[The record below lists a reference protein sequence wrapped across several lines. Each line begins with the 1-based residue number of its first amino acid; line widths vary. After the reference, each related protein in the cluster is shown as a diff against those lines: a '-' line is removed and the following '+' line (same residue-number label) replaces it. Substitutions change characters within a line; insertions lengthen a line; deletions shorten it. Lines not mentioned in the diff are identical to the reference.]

1 MNQPNLDQG
10 NDIAL
15 RLRAT
20 GLRAT
25 GARVAILESLEKDR
39 RHPTA
44 EMVHE
49 TLRQR
54 FPSLSMSTVYAT
66 IDSLLEHGLIR
77 QVSGRSGRLRVDGTP
92 LDHDHA
98 VCRCCGGV
106 FDIDPLVIDRPA
118 RPHVLADG
126 LRVIN
131 MCIEYEVVCR
141 DCGGK

>member
-1 MNQPNLDQG
+1 MNQHNLNQG
-10 NDIAL
+10 NNIAV
-15 RLRAT
+15 RLRAA

-25 GARVAILESLEKDR
+25 GARVAILESLETDR

-49 TLRQR
+49 TLRQK

-106 FDIDPLVIDRPA
+106 FDIDPQVIDRPTQ
-118 RPHVLADG
+118 PHELPDG
-126 LRVIN
+126 LRVMN
-131 MCIEYEVVCR
+131 LCIEYEVVCR